1 MWHGGKQLPHFESVE
16 FPVASEA
23 TALFLRVT
31 DVDLCHSTTGKF
43 LANEHLVS
51 LVVSL
56 SNHFST
62 QTTFIHRLQLIM

>member
-16 FPVASEA
+16 FLVASEA
-23 TALFLRVT
+23 TAVSASQMLT
-31 DVDLCHSTTGKF
+31 CAHSTAGKF
-43 LANEHLVS
+43 LANEHLTS

-62 QTTFIHRLQLIM
+62 QT